1 MVTVPHQQTGGP
13 FYCNLKVNLEVT
25 INYTDMHR
33 LMKPYEITIP
43 KDEYKLHIKYIKSL
57 CVTCDQTYGLW
68 YMKL

>member
-1 MVTVPHQQTGGP
+1 
-13 FYCNLKVNLEVT
+13 
-25 INYTDMHR
+25 MHR

-43 KDEYKLHIKYIKSL
+43 TDEHKLHIKFIKSL